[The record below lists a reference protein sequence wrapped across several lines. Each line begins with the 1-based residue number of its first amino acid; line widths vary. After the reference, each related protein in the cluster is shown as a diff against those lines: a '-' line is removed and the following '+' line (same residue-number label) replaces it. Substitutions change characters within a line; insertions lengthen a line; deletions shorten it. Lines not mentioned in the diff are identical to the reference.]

1 MCRISISHTHTY
13 LLSLEFQFNYL
24 FITDL
29 TQCCLIFSKNKR
41 LFCEAFIFTQYICIY
56 THLCTIWQRIK
67 YVSQEQ
73 HHTKNKAPFMWDESE
88 SSSKLV
94 RLFLDIFR
102 WQNVFS
108 NRTIDIKKKPHL
120 VNLLIRQGKGR
131 YKKRLKKVR
140 EGGWIKGKSS
150 NRLVYIEKWKIERK
164 EYDNMRDK
172 VKERI

>member
-1 MCRISISHTHTY
+1 MHTHTY

-29 TQCCLIFSKNKR
+29 TQCCLIFSKIKSCFVKHLYLHNT
-41 LFCEAFIFTQYICIY
+41 FAFTPTYV
-56 THLCTIWQRIK
+56 LIWQRIK
-67 YVSQEQ
+67 YVSPEH

-108 NRTIDIKKKPHL
+108 NRTIDIKKKTLL

-131 YKKRLKKVR
+131 YKKRLKKIR
-140 EGGWIKGKSS
+140 EGGLIKGKSS
-150 NRLVYIEKWKIERK
+150 ERSREK
-164 EYDNMRDK
+164 NMTTWETR
-172 VKERI
+172 